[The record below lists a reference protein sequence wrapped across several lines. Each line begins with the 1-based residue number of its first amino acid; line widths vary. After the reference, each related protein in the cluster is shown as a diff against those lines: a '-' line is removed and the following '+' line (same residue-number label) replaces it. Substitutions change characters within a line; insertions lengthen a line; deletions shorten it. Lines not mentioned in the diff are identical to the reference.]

1 MSAVAFAEGGA
12 DVVTLEFDEA
22 IASTARQ
29 VFKDCHLD
37 DKITLIQG
45 PAKEAMET
53 LKTKGHCMIDNSAQV
68 YLIRSLKSCYLVQI
82 IATSRN
88 NTDDLLIVFGKLKV
102 V

>member
-1 MSAVAFAEGGA
+1 
-12 DVVTLEFDEA
+12 
-22 IASTARQ
+22 
-29 VFKDCHLD
+29 
-37 DKITLIQG
+37 
-45 PAKEAMET
+45 
-53 LKTKGHCMIDNSAQV
+53 MIDNREQV